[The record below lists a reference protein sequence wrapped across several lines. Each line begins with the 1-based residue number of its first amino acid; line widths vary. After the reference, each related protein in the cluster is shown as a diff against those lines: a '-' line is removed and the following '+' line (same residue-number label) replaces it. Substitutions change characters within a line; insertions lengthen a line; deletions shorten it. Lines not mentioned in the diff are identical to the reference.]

1 PAGRAG
7 SPNVQTRNRNG
18 STMCVMGFETQP
30 SHGSADQNAADSSP
44 TMAASLSRR
53 LLRDDGNAIGPQRQ
67 RDRPVE
73 RRASTRVRL
82 VDDPLAIVDLD
93 PVAQG
98 VGEERAPDDRAL
110 EWDATSD
117 RSLRSERK

>member
-1 PAGRAG
+1 GTCKTGEAVTRA
-7 SPNVQTRNRNG
+7 
-18 STMCVMGFETQP
+18 QP

-53 LLRDDGNAIGPQRQ
+53 LLRDDVNAIGPQRQ

-93 PVAQG
+93 PVAHG
-98 VGEERAPDDRAL
+98 VAEERAPHDRARERDATCDRAL
-110 EWDATSD
+110 RRD
-117 RSLRSERK
+117 RETLLPHA